1 MENRTEVKDSL
12 SVALLCSAVTVI
24 LWFIPYAELLVY
36 PFRIFVTLI
45 HETGHAAAALLT
57 LGSVNRITLD
67 WNGSGAAETVG
78 GMRLLISSAGYLGA
92 TAYGA
97 GLLLLLRR
105 ARYAKPAA
113 LATAAVLLVVTM
125 FFGGNPAVWLAG
137 LLFAFVLFLLALKA
151 SVRFVQLFMSF
162 LAVQSVL
169 NAFYDLRVLLYL
181 SVFDPSRLTDAQNMA
196 NATNG
201 WIPAVVWAA
210 GWGVLSLAILGIT
223 VVAYYRSIRPTS
235 AAELPAP
242 LLIPEETPPIFRAR

>member
-1 MENRTEVKDSL
+1 MNNRTEAKDSL
-12 SVALLCSAVTVI
+12 SVVLLCSAVTVI

-45 HETGHAAAALLT
+45 HETGHAAAAFLT
-57 LGSVNRITLD
+57 LGSVRRITLD

-78 GMRLLISSAGYLGA
+78 GIRLLISSAGYLGA
-92 TAYGA
+92 TVYGA
-97 GLLLLLRR
+97 ALLLLLRR

-113 LATAAVLLVVTM
+113 LATGATLLLVTAL
-125 FFGGNPAVWLAG
+125 FGGNLAVWLAG
-137 LLFAFVLFLLALKA
+137 LAFGFGLMLLALKA

-201 WIPAVVWAA
+201 WIPGVVWAA
-210 GWGVLSLAILGIT
+210 GWGVVSLAILGAT
-223 VVAYYRSIRPTS
+223 VVTYYRSIRSEPVG
-235 AAELPAP
+235 EFPAP
-242 LLIPEETPPIFRAR
+242 LLIPEDTRPLSRVR